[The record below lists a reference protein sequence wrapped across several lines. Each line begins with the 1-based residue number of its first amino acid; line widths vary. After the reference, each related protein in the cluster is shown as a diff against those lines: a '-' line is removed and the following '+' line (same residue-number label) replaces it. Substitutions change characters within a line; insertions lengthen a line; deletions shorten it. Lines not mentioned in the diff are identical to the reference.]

1 MAKVCARLGAA
12 SAVAAAV
19 AWGCPASAQVTDA
32 ERAVARQL
40 FHEGDDLQRAGKF
53 ADALDKFE
61 RAESAFSAPTN
72 VVRIAEC
79 QAALGQLVESAES
92 YRATLRMPV
101 PPGSPAAFQT
111 AIDQAKTELAQ
122 VEPRVPKLLV
132 AIAPAG
138 VAGVDVQI
146 DSQHVSSALIGE
158 PIPLDPG
165 EHHVI
170 VSAPGYAN
178 FEQTAMLRERDTAS
192 LSAALR
198 PVAALPLP
206 PPPVRTAQA
215 QPPLPPPPPP
225 IAPTAPARPASAAAG
240 PGVPPPYE
248 PPPPPDGA
256 DREMSR
262 VQRPSRVGVFLGGH
276 LGWEVTAGK
285 LPTGDSTSGTF
296 DMSSVSAA
304 GLAYGLE
311 AGLRLG
317 YHWVLGIDLEHAQ
330 LGQGDLSSTSPM
342 VTQANGSTTLL
353 GASVAFVGNTER
365 PSVYAEIGAAV
376 RWFTLNETDA
386 MNGTTSTDYAS
397 GELTL
402 GLGIWIP
409 VGPAVRLLPE
419 VTLGLGSF
427 DPPDGVPGTAQGHS
441 FVMVGLGGFYGLN
454 L

>member
-1 MAKVCARLGAA
+1 VRLAAA
-12 SAVAAAV
+12 SGIAIAVSWAS
-19 AWGCPASAQVTDA
+19 PARGQVNDA

-53 ADALDKFE
+53 ADALDKFT

-101 PPGSPAAFQT
+101 PPGSPAAFQ
-111 AIDQAKTELAQ
+111 AALDQAKTELAQ
-122 VEPRVPKLLV
+122 VEPRVPKLV
-132 AIAPAG
+132 VTIAPAG

-146 DSQHVSSALIGE
+146 DSQHVSAALVGE

-165 EHHVI
+165 AHQVI
-170 VSAPGYAN
+170 VSAPAYAAV
-178 FEQTAMLRERDTAS
+178 EQTAMLRERDTTSIIAV
-192 LSAALR
+192 LR
-198 PVAALPLP
+198 PTAAPPPLPPPAPTAQTAPTPLP
-206 PPPVRTAQA
+206 PPPVVG
-215 QPPLPPPPPP
+215 
-225 IAPTAPARPASAAAG
+225 PTPQTRPGSPAAA

-248 PPPPPDGA
+248 APRPIGGGG
-256 DREMSR
+256 DRAMALA
-262 VQRPSRVGVFLGGH
+262 QQPSRVGLFLGGH
-276 LGWEVTAGK
+276 IGWEVTAGK
-285 LPTGDSTSGTF
+285 LPTATSSTGT
-296 DMSSVSAA
+296 DDLSAVSAA

-317 YHWVLGIDLEHAQ
+317 HHWVFGVGLEHAQ
-330 LGQGDLSSTSPM
+330 LGQGDLSSTPDTSA
-342 VTQANGSTTLL
+342 ANGSTTLL
-353 GASVAFVGNTER
+353 GASVAFIGNTER
-365 PSVYAEIGAAV
+365 PSVYAEIGGAV
-376 RWFTLNETDA
+376 RWFTLNETSTA
-386 MNGTTSTDYAS
+386 GATTTTDYAS

-402 GLGIWIP
+402 GLGVWIP

-427 DPPDGVPGTAQGHS
+427 DPPDGVSGTAQGHS
-441 FVMVGLGGFYGLN
+441 FVMVGLGGYYGLN